1 MRPPVGA
8 AGPAFFPGTRP
19 PRDALAAG
27 SQPEA
32 FAAVAE
38 RLDAASARARR
49 LATAATW
56 PPRPEALAE
65 AQGAARS
72 LYDSADGLLLQF
84 GPADLA
90 GTALVVP
97 RRSHAF
103 AVARATA
110 CLPAYLPGV
119 GARAAAAQVQVG
131 VAPPPGAP
139 GAGQS
144 APRQGVRSPAE
155 CAAMAMGLQLGAAS
169 VGAALQGFG

>member
-1 MRPPVGA
+1 
-8 AGPAFFPGTRP
+8 
-19 PRDALAAG
+19 
-27 SQPEA
+27 
-32 FAAVAE
+32 
-38 RLDAASARARR
+38 LDAASARARR